1 MLFPILCYRVET
13 NDACHMIAPCCGYHM
28 TWLEKKMKNNVFR
41 ILNCVIISYVNK
53 ITETRQL
60 TGNVNIQIK
69 KELEIVK

>member
-1 MLFPILCYRVET
+1 
-13 NDACHMIAPCCGYHM
+13 M